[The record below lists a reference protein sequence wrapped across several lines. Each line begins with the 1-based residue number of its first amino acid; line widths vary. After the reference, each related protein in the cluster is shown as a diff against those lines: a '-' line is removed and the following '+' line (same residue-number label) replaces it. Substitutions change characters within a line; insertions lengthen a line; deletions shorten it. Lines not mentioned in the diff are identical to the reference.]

1 MALSDI
7 KSILEEDLGVG
18 SISLARINRAAKE
31 IYINYEL
38 LDSQR
43 EVTLDRNRDEL
54 VALPWFVDKLIA
66 VRPNTN
72 YDKVK
77 FNHRINKYRT
87 GDWSAVLSI
96 EDAGRSPLH
105 TNIMNAATLVLSI
118 PKPETE
124 EFGVTITGGNNLS
137 SSLSETVVFA
147 PGELTKNSVNRY
159 RDVYSI
165 AQTRH
170 KYNLTVKD
178 IDGVELALIPN
189 HLEEAQY
196 RIIRT
201 RDPAK
206 LYCYYYAYVDALF
219 KPPFRPFVNDG
230 DQFMCGDR
238 YDRAIVYKYLAD
250 IYMGQDQTKAAVF
263 TNMSEAQVLQ
273 VSRSSLPTSATLE
286 IVPQDLPFRHYY
298 PGYCDE

>member
-31 IYINYEL
+31 LYINYEL

-72 YDKVK
+72 YSKVRL
-77 FNHRINKYRT
+77 NHRINKYRT
-87 GDWSAVLSI
+87 GDWQDVLTL

-105 TNIMNAATLVLSI
+105 TNIMNAAVVKLSI
-118 PKPETE
+118 PKPETAV
-124 EFGVTITGGNNLS
+124 FSVTITGGNNLS
-137 SSLSETVVFA
+137 SSLSETITFA
-147 PGELTKNSVNRY
+147 VGETEKYSANRY
-159 RDVYSI
+159 RDIHAI
-165 AQTRH
+165 AQVRH
-170 KYNLTVKD
+170 KYDLTISD
-178 IDGVELALIPN
+178 IDDVELALLPN

-201 RDPAK
+201 SDPAR
-206 LYCYYYAYVDALF
+206 LFSYIYAYVDVLF
-219 KPPFRPFVNDG
+219 KPPYRPFVNDG
-230 DQFMCGDR
+230 DQFICGDR

-250 IYMGQDQTKAAVF
+250 IYMGQDQAKAGVF

-273 VSRSSLPTSATLE
+273 VSRTSLPTSATLE
-286 IVPQDLPFRHYY
+286 IAATDLPYREYY
-298 PGYCDE
+298 PCYHE